1 MFRQRLTW
9 ALACLSAAFL
19 LQGTLAW
26 WAIESASAQVLRGR
40 VVSDALQGHLALL
53 ATKQRLRTWTSQALL
68 QAGADP
74 VERDTHLAAMHRTL
88 DELDALAMR
97 AAALDDQ
104 AARADREW
112 QERTETLRILRQ
124 SVQEL
129 EQALNDKRPLPRDAD
144 PAAAWSAINQVFDTS
159 QGQDLRNLV
168 ARAIANEQAAV
179 ERERQA
185 ADQSLYWLAGGVRV
199 ATSTIALLAA
209 GLALYFARSLR
220 RPLHNLNTGAQAL
233 QRGDLQHRMD
243 EQGQDEFA
251 AVARTLNAMADE
263 LQQHRER
270 EAQARHELELQVQT
284 RTAEL
289 QQALQTLQH
298 IDASRRQLF
307 ADISHELRTP
317 TTAIRGEA
325 EIALRGKS
333 KPADDYQESL
343 RRIAET
349 ATHLGRV
356 IDDLLTMA
364 RSDTQSLSIQ
374 PQTVLASVPA
384 QEALQQVQA
393 LAAERS
399 VSVAWTNQAP
409 GEQTLWCDGPRLRQL
424 LVLLL
429 DNAIRY
435 SHAGGQVSLSTRI
448 EAHQWVAEVSDQG
461 IGIPAQE
468 LPKVFERHY
477 RGEQA
482 RRHRADGVGLGLSLA
497 RVLAQAHQGTL
508 SMVSHVQQGTC
519 VTLRLPLG
527 QQGPI

>member
-1 MFRQRLTW
+1 
-9 ALACLSAAFL
+9 
-19 LQGTLAW
+19 
-26 WAIESASAQVLRGR
+26 
-40 VVSDALQGHLALL
+40 
-53 ATKQRLRTWTSQALL
+53 
-68 QAGADP
+68 
-74 VERDTHLAAMHRTL
+74 
-88 DELDALAMR
+88 
-97 AAALDDQ
+97 
-104 AARADREW
+104 
-112 QERTETLRILRQ
+112 
-124 SVQEL
+124 
-129 EQALNDKRPLPRDAD
+129 
-144 PAAAWSAINQVFDTS
+144 
-159 QGQDLRNLV
+159 
-168 ARAIANEQAAV
+168 
-179 ERERQA
+179 
-185 ADQSLYWLAGGVRV
+185 
-199 ATSTIALLAA
+199 
-209 GLALYFARSLR
+209 
-220 RPLHNLNTGAQAL
+220 
-233 QRGDLQHRMD
+233 
-243 EQGQDEFA
+243 
-251 AVARTLNAMADE
+251 MADE

-270 EAQARHELELQVQT
+270 EAQARHELELQVQA

-399 VSVAWTNQAP
+399 VSVAWINQAP